1 MTNYNQLHRKMNLI
15 FFTDSILQLVRIYRI
30 IKNEQGNAI
39 LIGLGG
45 SGRNSLSQLCSFIR
59 GYKIFNIE
67 LTNSYNETNWKDDLR
82 RLLKQTGAKNIPT
95 VLMVSDNNIK
105 KESYLEDINNIL
117 NTGEVPNLMAFE
129 DLEEIFSE
137 MRIIVKERGIF
148 ESRENMQRL
157 FV

>member
-1 MTNYNQLHRKMNLI
+1 
-15 FFTDSILQLVRIYRI
+15 
-30 IKNEQGNAI
+30 
-39 LIGLGG
+39 
-45 SGRNSLSQLCSFIR
+45 
-59 GYKIFNIE
+59 
-67 LTNSYNETNWKDDLR
+67 
-82 RLLKQTGAKNIPT
+82 
-95 VLMVSDNNIK
+95 MVSDNNIK